1 MILQVFRKKC
11 NNSVLSPEITN
22 ICLTKVGLPKL
33 QRERM
38 GSCHLKLSHLYP
50 IANKKKK
57 HHCSMHTSMMSSG
70 NRKIEQP
77 SFRATLIMYVA
88 FNLFSSSTFT
98 KQEEKKG
105 EHNNSTKISRIT
117 SHFSSARK

>member
-1 MILQVFRKKC
+1 ML
-11 NNSVLSPEITN
+11 
-22 ICLTKVGLPKL
+22 
-33 QRERM
+33 
-38 GSCHLKLSHLYP
+38 
-50 IANKKKK
+50 
-57 HHCSMHTSMMSSG
+57 SSG

-105 EHNNSTKISRIT
+105 EHNNSYQNKSDNKSFLICQKVREL
-117 SHFSSARK
+117 ARRTQHTAFTLGDEVPINHPWLNSTEKLKEEYST